1 MRLKRLDSR
10 GSFGA
15 EAGEGEGG
23 VSGASFLPP
32 KSFIMEGSRF
42 EFRALGAGV
51 PRE

>member
-1 MRLKRLDSR
+1 
-10 GSFGA
+10 
-15 EAGEGEGG
+15 
-23 VSGASFLPP
+23 LPP